1 MTQSES
7 LLSWEGV
14 LTAAD
19 VDGLLTLT
27 KSAVCIGQRP
37 GDFTLAQELKG
48 GAAAWPTGRCF
59 NEVLEVRW
67 WPTDDGAERNVLILN
82 CLPAGWAIPHGWNS
96 HSHELIESPQTV
108 RYLCVGQYDRNG
120 KPGDYQWWE
129 ARYGRAFRYL
139 DSPPPATAEAPEDE
153 DQQHRV
159 WLVAEVYEFA
169 DGRTQHRL
177 MRFEHAQA
185 KEEAP

>member
-1 MTQSES
+1 MIQSES
-7 LLSWEGV
+7 LLCWEGV

-19 VDGLLTLT
+19 VDELLNLV

-37 GDFTLAQELKG
+37 GDFTLAQELMG
-48 GAAAWPTGRCF
+48 GASVWPTGRFF
-59 NEVLEVRW
+59 NEALEVRW
-67 WPTDDGAERNVLILN
+67 WPTDEGDKRNVLILN
-82 CLPAGWAIPHGWNS
+82 CLPAGWSVPPGWES
-96 HSHELIESPQTV
+96 HSHQLTEPPRTE

-120 KPGDYQWWE
+120 KPGDHQWWE

-139 DSPPPATAEAPEDE
+139 DSPPPAPAGTPEAEE
-153 DQQHRV
+153 QQHRIS
-159 WLVAEVYEFA
+159 LVAKVYELA

-177 MRFEHAQA
+177 MHFEHAQA